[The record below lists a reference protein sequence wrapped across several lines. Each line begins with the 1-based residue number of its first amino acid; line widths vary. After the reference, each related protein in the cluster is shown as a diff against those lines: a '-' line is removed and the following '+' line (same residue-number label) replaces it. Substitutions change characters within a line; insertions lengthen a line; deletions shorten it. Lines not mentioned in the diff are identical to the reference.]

1 MMCLFLQACIY
12 NKESEKQNP
21 ILHQQEYY
29 TRAQRIEMLK
39 EEQKVRYSNNIQNI
53 YTEQYYAQEN
63 NPNYER
69 INIEREIQK
78 YILRK
83 YGFKDDEKSLKEY
96 WKIPSTYW
104 NDEDVKNSIF
114 YMKLNIFQNSILNI
128 GDKMIDARLI
138 DYTTDDFVSLSSL
151 QKENRPL
158 VILAGSMT

>member
-1 MMCLFLQACIY
+1 MLIMIHFDIIEVSK
-12 NKESEKQNP
+12 NDV
-21 ILHQQEYY
+21 
-29 TRAQRIEMLK
+29 IEMLK